1 MYKIINEEEYEK
13 ETNRYEKRDRKRDS
27 ANIYSRFKRGR
38 NALEYFFFFKRLK
51 FSFEFQSTLDESIQ
65 QHRLTQLIKK
75 KSHQPSR
82 VYCAVSEPFIDK
94 ANY

>member
-1 MYKIINEEEYEK
+1 M
-13 ETNRYEKRDRKRDS
+13 
-27 ANIYSRFKRGR
+27 R
-38 NALEYFFFFKRLK
+38 NAIKNAILRIYIRALREGEMLSNTFFFFKRLK

-75 KSHQPSR
+75 KSRQPSR